1 MAMPTPTPARAL
13 EPLAGPERRG
23 FDLRGALGS
32 SQTVRALVAL
42 VALLVF
48 ISACGSGGGAE
59 SQRAEEEPAE
69 EKAQTTAGETQAA
82 VEKSEVASAE
92 TQEAAGADLGNPS
105 LGDEDAPV
113 VMVEYA
119 DYQ

>member
-1 MAMPTPTPARAL
+1 VRFKRRRAVRL
-13 EPLAGPERRG
+13 LLAS
-23 FDLRGALGS
+23 LG
-32 SQTVRALVAL
+32 L

-48 ISACGSGGGAE
+48 ISACGSGGGG
-59 SQRAEEEPAE
+59 SQRAEEEPSKE
-69 EKAQTTAGETQAA
+69 EAQTTAGETQAA

-92 TQEAAGADLGNPS
+92 TQEEAGADLGNPS

-113 VMVEYA
+113 LMVEYA

>member
-1 MAMPTPTPARAL
+1 M
-13 EPLAGPERRG
+13 
-23 FDLRGALGS
+23 
-32 SQTVRALVAL
+32 
-42 VALLVF
+42 ALLVF

-69 EKAQTTAGETQAA
+69 EEAQTTAGETQAA
-82 VEKSEVASAE
+82 VEKEVASAE
-92 TQEAAGADLGNPS
+92 TQEEAGADLGNPS

-113 VMVEYA
+113 LMVEYA

>member
-1 MAMPTPTPARAL
+1 M
-13 EPLAGPERRG
+13 
-23 FDLRGALGS
+23 
-32 SQTVRALVAL
+32 

-92 TQEAAGADLGNPS
+92 TQEAGADLGNPS

-113 VMVEYA
+113 LMVEYA

>member
-1 MAMPTPTPARAL
+1 VVEVRFKRRRAVRL
-13 EPLAGPERRG
+13 LLAS
-23 FDLRGALGS
+23 LG
-32 SQTVRALVAL
+32 L

-48 ISACGSGGGAE
+48 ISACGSGGGGG
-59 SQRAEEEPAE
+59 SQRAEEEPSKE
-69 EKAQTTAGETQAA
+69 EAQTTAGETQAA

-92 TQEAAGADLGNPS
+92 TQEEAGADLGNPS

-113 VMVEYA
+113 LMVEYA

>member
-1 MAMPTPTPARAL
+1 MVEERFKRRRAVRSL
-13 EPLAGPERRG
+13 LAS
-23 FDLRGALGS
+23 LG
-32 SQTVRALVAL
+32 L

-48 ISACGSGGGAE
+48 ISACGGAG
-59 SQRAEEEPAE
+59 SQRAEKEPS
-69 EKAQTTAGETQAA
+69 K
-82 VEKSEVASAE
+82 EVASAE
-92 TQEAAGADLGNPS
+92 TQEEAGADLGNPS

>member
-1 MAMPTPTPARAL
+1 MVEERFKRRRAVRL
-13 EPLAGPERRG
+13 LLAS
-23 FDLRGALGS
+23 LG
-32 SQTVRALVAL
+32 L

-59 SQRAEEEPAE
+59 SQRAEEEPSKE
-69 EKAQTTAGETQAA
+69 EAQTTAGETQAA

-92 TQEAAGADLGNPS
+92 TQEAGADLGNPS
-105 LGDEDAPV
+105 LGDEDVPV
-113 VMVEYA
+113 LMVEYA

>member
-1 MAMPTPTPARAL
+1 MFSGGITSPRDL
-13 EPLAGPERRG
+13 ERKVFVVEDQSKRR
-23 FDLRGALGS
+23 R
-32 SQTVRALVAL
+32 TVRPLLASLGL

-59 SQRAEEEPAE
+59 SQRTEEEPAE
-69 EKAQTTAGETQAA
+69 EEARTTAGETQAA

-113 VMVEYA
+113 LMVEYA

>member
-1 MAMPTPTPARAL
+1 MVEVRFKRRRAVRL
-13 EPLAGPERRG
+13 LLAS
-23 FDLRGALGS
+23 LG
-32 SQTVRALVAL
+32 L

-48 ISACGSGGGAE
+48 MSACGSGGGTE
-59 SQRAEEEPAE
+59 GQRAEEEPAE
-69 EKAQTTAGETQAA
+69 EEARTTAGETQAA
-82 VEKSEVASAE
+82 VEESEVASAE

-113 VMVEYA
+113 LMVEYA

>member
-1 MAMPTPTPARAL
+1 VVEERFKRRKAVR
-13 EPLAGPERRG
+13 PLLAS
-23 FDLRGALGS
+23 LG
-32 SQTVRALVAL
+32 L

-48 ISACGSGGGAE
+48 ISACGGGAG

-69 EKAQTTAGETQAA
+69 EEAQTTTRETQAA
-82 VEKSEVASAE
+82 VEKSEVAPAQTRE
-92 TQEAAGADLGNPS
+92 AGADLGTPS

-113 VMVEYA
+113 LMVEYA

>member
-1 MAMPTPTPARAL
+1 M
-13 EPLAGPERRG
+13 
-23 FDLRGALGS
+23 
-32 SQTVRALVAL
+32 

-59 SQRAEEEPAE
+59 SQRAE
-69 EKAQTTAGETQAA
+69 
-82 VEKSEVASAE
+82 EKSEVASAE

>member
-1 MAMPTPTPARAL
+1 MV
-13 EPLAGPERRG
+13 EERSKR
-23 FDLRGALGS
+23 RR
-32 SQTVRALVAL
+32 TVRPLLASLGL

-48 ISACGSGGGAE
+48 ISACGGAG
-59 SQRAEEEPAE
+59 SQRAEEEPS
-69 EKAQTTAGETQAA
+69 K
-82 VEKSEVASAE
+82 EVASVE

-113 VMVEYA
+113 LMVEYA

>member
-1 MAMPTPTPARAL
+1 MVEVRFKRRRAVRL
-13 EPLAGPERRG
+13 LLAS
-23 FDLRGALGS
+23 LG
-32 SQTVRALVAL
+32 L

-48 ISACGSGGGAE
+48 ISACGSGGGG
-59 SQRAEEEPAE
+59 SQRAEEEPSKE
-69 EKAQTTAGETQAA
+69 EAQTTAGETQAA

-92 TQEAAGADLGNPS
+92 TQEEAGADLGNPS

-113 VMVEYA
+113 LMVEYA

>member
-1 MAMPTPTPARAL
+1 MV
-13 EPLAGPERRG
+13 EEQSKRR
-23 FDLRGALGS
+23 R
-32 SQTVRALVAL
+32 TVRPLLASLGL

-48 ISACGSGGGAE
+48 ISACGSGGAE

-69 EKAQTTAGETQAA
+69 EEARTTAGETQAA

-113 VMVEYA
+113 LMVEYA

>member
-1 MAMPTPTPARAL
+1 MVEERFKRRRAVRL
-13 EPLAGPERRG
+13 LLAS
-23 FDLRGALGS
+23 LG
-32 SQTVRALVAL
+32 L

-48 ISACGSGGGAE
+48 ISACGSGGGGAE

-69 EKAQTTAGETQAA
+69 EEAQTTAGETQAA

-92 TQEAAGADLGNPS
+92 TQEAGADLGNPS

-113 VMVEYA
+113 LMVEYA